1 MANTSTLVKMVKDD
15 PRDMSQ
21 LSYGNGQF
29 RHKLVVYG
37 TAPTFWGIQA
47 GIRFSGIGG
56 TRYSTIV
63 GGNVNGDFVATNDL
77 AYIFDPNDPN
87 TDAGIRKGF
96 ETLMANPK
104 VEKKFKEYLLSNYGK
119 MAERNGGVNGFY
131 GTFDLHLEKAFK
143 LYKTH
148 ALEVSLDVF
157 NVANLLNKD
166 WGVGKNL
173 SNVPLYYITG
183 FDQEK
188 KQYKYAVNTNA
199 GVAGGNGNPY
209 QCQLGIRYRF

>member
-1 MANTSTLVKMVKDD
+1 MEGEVINRKHFPFWSLKME
-15 PRDMSQ
+15 
-21 LSYGNGQF
+21 
-29 RHKLVVYG
+29 
-37 TAPTFWGIQA
+37 TF
-47 GIRFSGIGG
+47 SVP
-56 TRYSTIV
+56 S
-63 GGNVNGDFVATNDL
+63 
-77 AYIFDPNDPN
+77 
-87 TDAGIRKGF
+87 
-96 ETLMANPK
+96 
-104 VEKKFKEYLLSNYGK
+104 
-119 MAERNGGVNGFY
+119 
-131 GTFDLHLEKAFK
+131 
-143 LYKTH
+143 
-148 ALEVSLDVF
+148 LEVSLDVF

>member
-1 MANTSTLVKMVKDD
+1 M
-15 PRDMSQ
+15 
-21 LSYGNGQF
+21 
-29 RHKLVVYG
+29 
-37 TAPTFWGIQA
+37 
-47 GIRFSGIGG
+47 
-56 TRYSTIV
+56 
-63 GGNVNGDFVATNDL
+63 NGDFVATNDL
-77 AYIFDPNDPN
+77 AFIFDPNDPN

-104 VEKKFKEYLLSNYGK
+104 VEKKFKEYLQNNYGK
-119 MAERNGGVNGFY
+119 MAERNGGVTGFY

>member
-1 MANTSTLVKMVKDD
+1 LYITFFLLSSEIFLKIYLKSVSYTQLALVRITIATSYAGVGIYCILILLLLLV
-15 PRDMSQ
+15 
-21 LSYGNGQF
+21 
-29 RHKLVVYG
+29 
-37 TAPTFWGIQA
+37 
-47 GIRFSGIGG
+47 
-56 TRYSTIV
+56 
-63 GGNVNGDFVATNDL
+63 
-77 AYIFDPNDPN
+77 
-87 TDAGIRKGF
+87 

-104 VEKKFKEYLLSNYGK
+104 VEKKFKEYLQNNYGK

-148 ALEVSLDVF
+148 ILEVSLDVF